1 MINQQNRSSEDQL
14 DYSKYFPQFDDALL
28 VGFLILGVI
37 IIGLT
42 ALFLIWQRRLTIN
55 KKIILLTSSIIYG
68 GCILGG
74 FPNIIFLTGLTFLI
88 LGISLVF
95 SRIFCG
101 YVCPLGATQE
111 LISMVR
117 FKPLLDYEKEIKN
130 NKFLPYLRWLFFGAF
145 FTSILIWGFEITVF
159 MNPMNGFLYP
169 WYPTDLL
176 LLIALILLIGTIII
190 SFFVY
195 RPFCRYLCPFGAIS
209 SLVARIS
216 PLRIRRTGACM
227 DCGLCEKICPTQV
240 GFRNSKKGECYLCNR
255 CIHFCSNYMFIDIN
269 KFSQINQYLTVYS
282 LNGDNL
288 PKKKFFDTII
298 KSIIRLFIP
307 KRRFRNFNEFIN
319 ALEGKRAFYEDSIQ
333 KIVGRLK
340 EMFLDEIKTIEKTK
354 YKQWIKKNESNWGK
368 RIEAYHLD
376 KMTYGLTTKI

>member
-1 MINQQNRSSEDQL
+1 MINQQNRSNEDQL

-28 VGFLILGVI
+28 VGFLILGVF

-42 ALFLIWQRRLTIN
+42 AFLLIRQRKLTIN
-55 KKIILLTSSIIYG
+55 KKSILLTSSIIYG
-68 GCILGG
+68 GFILGG
-74 FPNIIFLTGLTFLI
+74 FPNIIFLTGLTFII
-88 LGISLVF
+88 LGISLIF
-95 SRIFCG
+95 SRLFCG

-117 FKPLLDYEKEIKN
+117 FKPLLDYERDIKK
-130 NKFLPYLRWLFFGAF
+130 NKFLPYIRWGFFGAF

-159 MNPMNGFLYP
+159 MNPMNGFLFP
-169 WYPTDLL
+169 WYPTDFL
-176 LLIALILLIGTIII
+176 LLIALIFLIGIIII

-255 CIHFCSNYMFIDIN
+255 CIDFCSNYMFIDIN

-282 LNGDNL
+282 LNCDNL

-307 KRRFRNFNEFIN
+307 KRRFRNFDEFIN

-333 KIVGRLK
+333 KIVERLK
-340 EMFLDEIKTIEKTK
+340 EMFPDEIKTIDKTE
-354 YKQWIKKNESNWGK
+354 YKQWIKENESNWGK
-368 RIEAYHLD
+368 RIETYHLD
-376 KMTYGLTTKI
+376 KMTYGLTTKV